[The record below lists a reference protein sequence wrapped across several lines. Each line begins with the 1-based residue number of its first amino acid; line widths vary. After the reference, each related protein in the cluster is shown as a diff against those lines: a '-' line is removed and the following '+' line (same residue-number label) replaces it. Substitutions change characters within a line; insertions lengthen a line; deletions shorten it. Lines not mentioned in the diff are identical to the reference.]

1 MWLDMDEAAVYLKV
15 SRRTLQRQV
24 SDNSIKS
31 KKEGRRRLVWAEEN
45 ISANSPPTELGVG
58 QTVGQDSEL
67 KKQILDLEREMRH
80 LSDNLAQMSDRADQ
94 EQKQL
99 EVKDQQIEKLQK
111 ALDQEQQLNA
121 INQRNVENLSNQI
134 ESQRLQLEES
144 QRPKPLIARLK
155 AVFVTD

>member
-1 MWLDMDEAAVYLKV
+1 MWLDMDEAAVYLKI

-24 SDNSIKS
+24 SDNIIKS

-45 ISANSPPTELGVG
+45 ISAKCPTTKPEVG
-58 QTVGQDSEL
+58 QTVGQDIEL
-67 KKQILDLEREMRH
+67 RKQILDLEREMRH
-80 LSDNLAQMSDRADQ
+80 LSDNLAQMADSADQ

-121 INQRNVENLSNQI
+121 ISQRNVENLSNQI

-144 QRPKPLIARLK
+144 QRPSH
-155 AVFVTD
+155 